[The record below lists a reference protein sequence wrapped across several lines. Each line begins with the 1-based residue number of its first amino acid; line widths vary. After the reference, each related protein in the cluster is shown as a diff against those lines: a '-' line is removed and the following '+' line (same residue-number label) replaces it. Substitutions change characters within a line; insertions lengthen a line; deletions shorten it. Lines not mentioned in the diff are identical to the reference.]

1 MKKINIKNNFVK
13 QNIYMILNVSP
24 SDISMLENN
33 SDNTFSLVI
42 KESSTRTSSYK
53 YDNYSDLSDDYEELL
68 RFMNSIC
75 NC

>member
-13 QNIYMILNVSP
+13 QNLYMILNVSP

>member
-13 QNIYMILNVSP
+13 QNLYMILNVSP

-42 KESSTRTSSYK
+42 KESPTRTSSFK
-53 YDNYSDLSDDYEELL
+53 YQNYSDLKDDYTELV
-68 RFMNSIC
+68 RFMNSFC
-75 NC
+75 SC